1 MKKKHLYLPIEF
13 KYREFNSKILL
24 AFFAIKAGFR
34 VYIGSSQSIFKL
46 TKFKNQKGGIFFF
59 KGGLELDRV
68 IDLKKKCDQFVIL
81 DEELGTEK
89 KNYAKLARKRIWP
102 GTEKFIDRYY
112 VIGKYG
118 YEASNNVFPE
128 MQNSI
133 KCTGWPRVDLWKKEN
148 EFLFKKETDL
158 IKKKYGSFIL
168 FSSDFG
174 PISREYI
181 DSLLKEY
188 KNTKWKSFRDE
199 YSVVEKWA
207 NETFQEFNK
216 LYGILKDYDKIEGL
230 PLIIIRP
237 HPGEDID
244 TWLKL
249 SKDLKNIKVVY
260 EGEITPW
267 INASSGVLHRGC
279 AVAIQAQMRGLPV
292 GHFVSENE
300 KLTETPYKISQ
311 HLFTLDDI
319 VQFCEVA
326 TNNKEISSIKYHSE
340 FKEMIYVDND
350 KLAVELIIED
360 LLKLKTSNEMNFKK
374 SFKNII
380 VDLFISTKLLII
392 SFIRYFFRVEKQL
405 GIVPPSKKIPG
416 GINSNEVEDFLNLLD
431 SKQKYKVKKVL
442 KDCIEID

>member
-1 MKKKHLYLPIEF
+1 MKKKHLYIAIEF
-13 KYREFNSKILL
+13 KYREFFSKILL
-24 AFFAIKAGFR
+24 AFFALKAGFR

-46 TKFKNQKGGIFFF
+46 IKLKNQKGGIFFF

-89 KNYAKLARKRIWP
+89 KNYAIIARKRIWP
-102 GTEKFIDRYY
+102 GTEKLIDRYY

-118 YEASNNVFPE
+118 YEASKTVFPE

-133 KCTGWPRVDLWKKEN
+133 KCTGWPRVDLWKKKN

-174 PISREYI
+174 SISQEYI
-181 DSLLKEY
+181 DSLLREY
-188 KNTKWKSFRDE
+188 KNSNWKSLRDE
-199 YSVVEKWA
+199 FPVIEKWA
-207 NETFQEFNK
+207 NETFKEFNK
-216 LYGILKDYDKIEGL
+216 FFKILKEYDKIEGL

-237 HPGEDID
+237 HPAEDID
-244 TWLKL
+244 TWFKL
-249 SKDLKNIKVVY
+249 SKELKNIKVVY

-279 AVAIQAQMRGLPV
+279 AVAIQAHMRGLPV
-292 GHFVSENE
+292 GHFVSKNE

-319 VQFCEVA
+319 VQFCEIA

-340 FKEMIYVDND
+340 FKEMIYLDND
-350 KLAVELIIED
+350 KLAAELIIED
-360 LLKLKTSNEMNFKK
+360 LLKLKTSNEINFKK

-380 VDLFISTKLLII
+380 IDLFISTKLLII
-392 SFIRYFFRVEKQL
+392 NFIRYFFRFNKQL
-405 GIVPPSKKIPG
+405 GVAPQSRKIPG
-416 GINSNEVEDFLNLLD
+416 GINDHEVEGFLNLLD
-431 SKQKYKVKKVL
+431 NNKKFKVRKVL

>member
-1 MKKKHLYLPIEF
+1 MKKKHLYIAIEF
-13 KYREFNSKILL
+13 KYRELFSKILL
-24 AFFAIKAGFR
+24 AFFALKAGFR

-46 TKFKNQKGGIFFF
+46 IKFKNQKGGIFFF
-59 KGGLELDRV
+59 KGGLELDKA

-102 GTEKFIDRYY
+102 GTEKLIDRYY

-118 YEASNNVFPE
+118 YKTSNSVFPE

-133 KCTGWPRVDLWKKEN
+133 KCTGWPRVDLWKKKN

-174 PISREYI
+174 SISQEYI
-181 DSLLKEY
+181 DSLLKVY
-188 KNTKWKSFRDE
+188 KNSNWKSLRDE
-199 YSVVEKWA
+199 FPVIEKWA
-207 NETFQEFNK
+207 YETLKEFNK
-216 LYGILKDYDKIEGL
+216 FYRILKDYDKIEGL

-237 HPGEDID
+237 HPAEDID
-244 TWLKL
+244 TWFKL
-249 SKDLKNIKVVY
+249 SKELKNLKVVY

-267 INASSGVLHRGC
+267 INASLGVLHRGC
-279 AVAIQAQMRGLPV
+279 ATAIQAHMRGLPV

-300 KLTETPYKISQ
+300 KITETPYKISQ
-311 HLFTLDDI
+311 HLFTLNDI
-319 VQFCEVA
+319 IKFCEMA
-326 TNNKEISSIKYHSE
+326 MQNKEIRPIKYHTE
-340 FKEMIYVDND
+340 FKEMIYINND
-350 KLAVELIIED
+350 KLSSELIVED
-360 LLKLKTSNEMNFKK
+360 LLKLKVYEEMNFKK

-380 VDLFISTKLLII
+380 SDLLISSKLLLIK
-392 SFIRYFFRVEKQL
+392 SIRYLLRLKQL
-405 GIVPPSKKIPG
+405 GVAPQSRKIPG
-416 GINSNEVEDFLNLLD
+416 GIKHHEIQNFLNLLD
-431 SKQKYKVKKVL
+431 VNHKFKIKTVL